1 MGIGGDAVLSRLR
14 GLAKMKRKL
23 KPVKCVN
30 CGTIFTPRTNTARYC
45 CEKCKTEYLSAPET
59 RTCTVC
65 FGKYEAMR
73 KSHSC
78 QCPTCRGKKH
88 ISADVGIRKTKR
100 CRFTP
105 TNDNTPDGAKPED
118 MWMGEIPKPQMK
130 PATAKPKGRKLP
142 KAPYPPA
149 HVRERPLHVP
159 NTKDYRIMKHSSYTP
174 EQDDVIRAM
183 FDDGASWDEIGEEF
197 GRTGDA
203 VRRHAQIIF
212 GGTLNRRR
220 KNESM

>member
-1 MGIGGDAVLSRLR
+1 M
-14 GLAKMKRKL
+14 MKRTL

-45 CEKCKTEYLSAPET
+45 CEKCKVEYLSAPET
-59 RTCTVC
+59 RTCTIC

-78 QCPTCRGKKH
+78 RCPTCRGKKH

-105 TNDNTPDGAKPED
+105 TNDNTPDGAKLED

-130 PATAKPKGRKLP
+130 PATAKPKGKKLP

-159 NTKDYRIMKHSSYTP
+159 NTKDYRIMKHSTYTP

-183 FDDGASWDEIGEEF
+183 FDDGASWDEIGDEF
-197 GRTGDA
+197 GRSGDA
-203 VRRHAQIIF
+203 VRRHAQVIF
-212 GGTLNRRR
+212 GGTLNRKR

>member
-1 MGIGGDAVLSRLR
+1 MKKHHRLS
-14 GLAKMKRKL
+14 
-23 KPVKCVN
+23 PVKCVN
-30 CGTIFTPRTNTARYC
+30 CGTVFTLRTNTAKYC
-45 CEKCKTEYLSAPET
+45 SEKCKTEYLSEPET
-59 RTCTVC
+59 RTCTIC

-78 QCPTCRGKKH
+78 RCPRCRGQKH

-100 CRFTP
+100 CKFTP
-105 TNDNTPDGAKPED
+105 TTDNAPDGAKPED
-118 MWMGEIPKPQMK
+118 MWLGEIPQPQEPKPVK
-130 PATAKPKGRKLP
+130 AKPKGRKLP

-149 HVRERPLHVP
+149 HVRERPLHVQ
-159 NTKDYRIMKHSSYTP
+159 NVKDYRIMKNSSYTP